1 MATNPICCPPP
12 GPGLYPH
19 EVPVGPPTPE
29 PPLLVEIAANT
40 PVNGVDCD
48 SNPLGMLGLGI
59 VQTVP
64 LPGAVQLVKVCPT
77 NQDRE
82 MLVLCAPDG
91 TKVIVQNVTPENA
104 PLGTAPTFEAWLL
117 DGTPYAGALADLA
130 DCGQEKLDLV
140 HEPFCAANASYTRV
154 TFFGL
159 TGIVPTVV
167 ATLWLDV
174 AGNIVA
180 APAGAQEGPCGCVAV
195 PPVGLL
201 STWG

>member
-1 MATNPICCPPP
+1 MANPICCPPP
-12 GPGLYPH
+12 GPGLHDHIIPS
-19 EVPVGPPTPE
+19 GPPSPE
-29 PPLLVEIAANT
+29 PPLPVELIPTT
-40 PVNGVDCD
+40 PVTGVDCD
-48 SNPLGMLGLGI
+48 GNVLGMLGVGI

-91 TKVIVQNVTPENA
+91 TKVIVQNVTPEDS

-117 DGTPYAGALADLA
+117 DGTAYGGAVADLI

-140 HEPFCAANASYTRV
+140 HEPFCAAGASYTRV
-154 TFFGL
+154 TFFSL
-159 TGIVPTVV
+159 IGITPSVA

-174 AGNIVA
+174 AGNVVA
-180 APAGAQEGPCGCVAV
+180 APVGAQEGPCGCVAL
-195 PPVGLL
+195 PPVGVL